1 MGKPQ
6 IRVFNTLEDLSI
18 AAAEHFTKVVRQAI
32 ASRGIAHVALSG
44 GSTPQRLF
52 QLLAQDPCREAVP
65 WEAIHVYWGDER
77 CVPPDDPESNYGQAR
92 RLLLDHV
99 PVRQEAIHRMRGELP
114 PEQAAVDFI
123 QTLAQ
128 QAEAGRAWTRLD
140 WVLLGMGAD
149 GHTASLFPG
158 QVNPGEDTLPAMAV
172 TADYQGRPANRVT
185 LTPQVFNDA
194 RSVIFLVTGANKAAV
209 LASVIKGPRDPLHLP
224 AQRIQPVD
232 GSMTW
237 LVDAA
242 AANSL

>member
-140 WVLLGMGAD
+140 WRGYFASD
-149 GHTASLFPG
+149 GGYSRLPGPAGQPGDPDTAG
-158 QVNPGEDTLPAMAV
+158 
-172 TADYQGRPANRVT
+172 
-185 LTPQVFNDA
+185 
-194 RSVIFLVTGANKAAV
+194 
-209 LASVIKGPRDPLHLP
+209 
-224 AQRIQPVD
+224 IQ
-232 GSMTW
+232 
-237 LVDAA
+237 
-242 AANSL
+242 